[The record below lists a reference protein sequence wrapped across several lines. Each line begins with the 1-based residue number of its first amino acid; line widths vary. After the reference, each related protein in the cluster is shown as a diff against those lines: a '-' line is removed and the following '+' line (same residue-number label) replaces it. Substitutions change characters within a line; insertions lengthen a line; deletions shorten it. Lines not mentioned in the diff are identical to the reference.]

1 MAKEPIMTVVSVIVG
16 STREGRF
23 SDLPAQW
30 ITAHLEQRPGLAV
43 RLLDLRDYALPIFDS
58 AIPPGVPGR
67 PPYEDEA
74 VRRWT
79 ERIGASDAFV
89 IATPEYN
96 FGPPAVLKN
105 AIDWV
110 SPEWQRKPVAFVSW
124 GSQGG
129 ARAVQQLREIAVE
142 LQMAPIRNA
151 VHLPVGAIFAHFQ
164 GKADEIQSILQAN
177 DAQADKMIDDLQWW
191 SNALRTARIA
201 TA

>member
-1 MAKEPIMTVVSVIVG
+1 MSVVTVIIG

-30 ITAHLEQRPGLAV
+30 IKAHLEQRPGLTV
-43 RLLDLRDYALPIFDS
+43 RLLDLRDYALPMFDS
-58 AIPPGVPGR
+58 AILPGIPGR
-67 PPYEDEA
+67 PAFEDEA

-79 ERIGASDAFV
+79 EQIGASDAFV

-110 SPEWQRKPVAFVSW
+110 YPEWQRKPVAFVSW

-129 ARAVQQLREIAVE
+129 ARAVQQLREISVE
-142 LQMAPIRNA
+142 LQMAPIRHA
-151 VHLPVGAIFAHFQ
+151 VHLPVGAVFAHFQ
-164 GKADEIQSILQAN
+164 GKADEIQAILHASE
-177 DAQADKMIDDLQWW
+177 AQADKLIDDLAWW
-191 SNALRTARIA
+191 TDALKTARDA

>member
-1 MAKEPIMTVVSVIVG
+1 MTVVSVIVG

-30 ITAHLEQRPGLAV
+30 IKRHLERREGVSV
-43 RLLDLRDYALPIFDS
+43 RLLDLRDYDLPFFDS
-58 AIPPGVPGR
+58 AMLPGIPGR
-67 PPYEDEA
+67 PAYENEA

-79 ERIGASDAFV
+79 GQIAASDAFV

-110 SPEWQRKPVAFVSW
+110 YPEWQRKPVGFVSW
-124 GSQGG
+124 GGQGG
-129 ARAVQQLREIAVE
+129 VRAVQQLREIAVE
-142 LQMAPIRNA
+142 LHMAPIRNA
-151 VHLPVGAIFAHFQ
+151 VHIPAGAIFAHFQ
-164 GKADEIQSILQAN
+164 GKADEIQAVLQGQ
-177 DAQADKMIDDLQWW
+177 DAQATAMIDDLQWW
-191 SNALRTARIA
+191 SRALETARMA